1 MENKVRKLT
10 QAACRNDPLR
20 MLMNA
25 KTPKIDHHD
34 HHVAAAGETGKIAIS
49 SRLKAELKD
58 KGILA
63 FKQLTD
69 DEQKR
74 VWQWCNE
81 VVRLYRGVLETDRRN
96 IRNVESLPF
105 PKEDIKLALKISLP
119 LYISKGM
126 HSMVRKLKNLYQE
139 TGTFQN
145 MDPKDHAIL
154 SAATTGKKKEI
165 SKKQYSDVDR
175 VNDKYME
182 RAISEKKVL
191 LQDINNFVQEL
202 EALTSE
208 GSS

>member
-25 KTPKIDHHD
+25 KTSKIDHHD
-34 HHVAAAGETGKIAIS
+34 RHVAAAGETAKIAIS
-49 SRLKAELKD
+49 SRLKADLKN

-74 VWQWCNE
+74 
-81 VVRLYRGVLETDRRN
+81 VLETDRRN

-145 MDPKDHAIL
+145 IDPKDHAIL

-182 RAISEKKVL
+182 RAISE
-191 LQDINNFVQEL
+191 
-202 EALTSE
+202 
-208 GSS
+208 

>member
-1 MENKVRKLT
+1 
-10 QAACRNDPLR
+10 
-20 MLMNA
+20 MNA

-145 MDPKDHAIL
+145 IDPKDHAIL
-154 SAATTGKKKEI
+154 SAATTAKKKEI

-175 VNDKYME
+175 
-182 RAISEKKVL
+182 
-191 LQDINNFVQEL
+191 
-202 EALTSE
+202 
-208 GSS
+208 